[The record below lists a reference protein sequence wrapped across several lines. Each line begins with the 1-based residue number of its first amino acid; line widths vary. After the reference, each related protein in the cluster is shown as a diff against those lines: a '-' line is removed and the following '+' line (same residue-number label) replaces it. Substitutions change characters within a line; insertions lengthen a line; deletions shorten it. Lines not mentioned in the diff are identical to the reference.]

1 MLGVEEFIGVEKWYS
16 EENFVVNP
24 ETGYYCIKMKAKDSE
39 LHCLAGSK
47 VRLQT
52 WNAFLTIL

>member
-52 WNAFLTIL
+52 WNVF